1 MDEWMMDVWMDGL
14 MDEWMMD
21 VWMDGCVDNGW
32 MMEDAA
38 NQHIRMISI
47 GSYDTEA
54 WSYDAEVSFASQE

>member
-1 MDEWMMDVWMDGL
+1 MDDGC
-14 MDEWMMD
+14 
-21 VWMDGCVDNGW
+21 VDGCVDNGW

-54 WSYDAEVSFASQE
+54 WNYDAEVSFASQE